1 MVVGKQ
7 DKANAGAD
15 EMYKRILLLDEQG
28 QKIALDATRQS
39 HPEYIKAME
48 EKGYLSPEGEI
59 VKMKEE
65 KKVEDVRTWTDEQGW
80 LRQTT
85 TFDDGTSKTII
96 LGREA
101 QEKEEETGPTISESI
116 ALEKLRMEKEK
127 IAKGQGDKIVEKALD
142 MTGTRYGEGEIDKNS
157 NKVTKKQVA
166 DWNKRY
172 TENYNMLL
180 DLFGGTPSIP
190 TGNLSLDMIPNTSPE
205 VAQRK
210 EEIALHKAQY
220 EDRPDS
226 IMTIES
232 KLGIPITGKW
242 SPQLEFML
250 YTRGMGGK

>member
-1 MVVGKQ
+1 MKC
-7 DKANAGAD
+7 
-15 EMYKRILLLDEQG
+15 
-28 QKIALDATRQS
+28 TR
-39 HPEYIKAME
+39 EFW
-48 EKGYLSPEGEI
+48 
-59 VKMKEE
+59 
-65 KKVEDVRTWTDEQGW
+65 KVEDVRTWTDEQGW

-85 TFDDGTSKTII
+85 TFDDGTSETEI

-101 QEKEEETGPTISESI
+101 QEKEEETGPTISEKI
-116 ALEKLRMEKEK
+116 ALERLRMDKDK
-127 IAKGQGDKIVEKALD
+127 AAKGQGDKIIEKALE
-142 MTGTRYGEGEIDKNS
+142 MTGKKYGVGEVLKNGLKITQNWVDNWDKRF
-157 NKVTKKQVA
+157 T
-166 DWNKRY
+166 D
-172 TENYNMLL
+172 NYNMML

-220 EDRPDS
+220 EDRPDI

-232 KLGIPITGKW
+232 ELGMPITGKW